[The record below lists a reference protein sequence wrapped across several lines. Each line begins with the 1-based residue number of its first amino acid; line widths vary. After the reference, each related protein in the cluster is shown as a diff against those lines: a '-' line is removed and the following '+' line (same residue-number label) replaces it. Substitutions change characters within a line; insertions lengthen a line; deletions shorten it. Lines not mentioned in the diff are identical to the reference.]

1 MTTLRDDLIGIAFL
15 LEPVIDELMV
25 QYREDDLKKYA
36 AEHEECDAYWT
47 EVTHTDAVKFDKHYD
62 GWKSAVARF

>member
-1 MTTLRDDLIGIAFL
+1 
-15 LEPVIDELMV
+15 MV